1 MAEVRL
7 QIANR
12 EYIVTCR
19 DGEENR
25 LIELGAM
32 VDAKAN
38 EAGGSAAG
46 LNESRLLL
54 FASLLLADEAS
65 SALNNAVDENNAA
78 SQSEEV
84 QNMLKDMEI
93 AADTIEKLA
102 ERVENLAQSLEQFIK

>member
-54 FASLLLADEAS
+54 FAALLLADEAS
-65 SALNNAVDENNAA
+65 ASNANITNGNSTSPQGDPDP
-78 SQSEEV
+78 QST
-84 QNMLKDMEI
+84 KDIEI
-93 AADTIEKLA
+93 AAQTIEKLA
-102 ERVENLAQSLEQFIK
+102 ERVENLAQSLEQSIK

>member
-19 DGEENR
+19 DGEEDR
-25 LIELGAM
+25 LTELGAM

-38 EAGGSAAG
+38 DAGGSAAG

-54 FASLLLADEAS
+54 FAALLLADEAS
-65 SALNNAVDENNAA
+65 AANISSGNGSKPSGNDDAQSA
-78 SQSEEV
+78 
-84 QNMLKDMEI
+84 KDTEI
-93 AADTIEKLA
+93 AAETIEKLA
-102 ERVENLAQSLEQFIK
+102 ERVENLAQSLEQSIK

>member
-7 QIANR
+7 HIANR

-54 FASLLLADEAS
+54 FAALLLADEVS
-65 SALNNAVDENNAA
+65 TSNADKITAKAVPQDEKGENAA
-78 SQSEEV
+78 
-84 QNMLKDMEI
+84 KDIEI
-93 AADTIEKLA
+93 AAETIEKLA
-102 ERVENLAQSLEQFIK
+102 NFY

>member
-38 EAGGSAAG
+38 EAGGNAAG

-54 FASLLLADEAS
+54 FAALLLADEAS
-65 SALNNAVDENNAA
+65 AANAKKTNATAA
-78 SQSEEV
+78 SQHATTDDH
-84 QNMLKDMEI
+84 MAKDTEI
-93 AADTIEKLA
+93 AAETIEKLA
-102 ERVENLAQSLEQFIK
+102 DRIENLAQSLEQSIK